1 MIFTALSSVLFILI
15 GNGKIIGRG
24 VTRWV
29 VKIGYSLHIVKDYRK
44 TYNKIM
50 MQVREY
56 QNSID
61 FLKKNKIVMF
71 KCVLYSLV
79 EVFAYFAIPV
89 TCILAFSTVIEFSWS
104 FFFIAM
110 TQFMICQMAAVI
122 IPLPG
127 GTGMMEVGFILVFGV
142 ASILGNNVFM
152 ALLAFRIISYYLLI
166 LHGFVQTIIDSAVRT
181 IKLKKQ
187 QKLEQTSTEIVN

>member
-1 MIFTALSSVLFILI
+1 MLI

-24 VTRWV
+24 ATRWI
-29 VKIGYSLHIVKDYRK
+29 VKIGYSLRIVKDYRK

-56 QNSID
+56 QNSVE
-61 FLKKNKIVMF
+61 FLRKNKIVML

-79 EVFAYFAIPV
+79 EVIAYFAIPV
-89 TCILAFSTVIEFSWS
+89 VCILAFSTSLEVTWTL
-104 FFFIAM
+104 FFITM

-127 GTGMMEVGFILVFGV
+127 GTGMMEIGFILVFGV

-166 LHGFVQTIIDSAVRT
+166 LHGFVQTIIDSIGKS
-181 IKLKKQ
+181 IKLKRQ
-187 QKLEQTSTEIVN
+187 QKTEQISTEKVS